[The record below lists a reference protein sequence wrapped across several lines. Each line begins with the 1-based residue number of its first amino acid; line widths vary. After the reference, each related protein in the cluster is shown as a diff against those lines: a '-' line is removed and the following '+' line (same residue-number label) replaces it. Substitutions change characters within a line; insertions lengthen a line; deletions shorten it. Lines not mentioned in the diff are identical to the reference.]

1 MWCVKAFGGCAIGA
15 LFGVALILSL
25 SGVCDVVS
33 AQYAEEG
40 EFVAWYNASM
50 SQIESDALKIV
61 NAIENYDCAGCE
73 AWAGSS
79 YDDATRML
87 SELGTYEVSADL
99 QPVKTH
105 VKQAL
110 EDFRQACYHTEQGA
124 RMYDAAE
131 LQSAASYVSRVL
143 TQFEQIDALGLVPP
157 TPAAAL
163 KTLQGALEQ
172 AAEMVGGAHTPSP
185 TPREISVDEAYQRL
199 QERPEEITLLD
210 VRVAATYDSEHIPGA
225 INIPLKE
232 LESRLGELDPSKEII
247 VYCQVG
253 GTSAI
258 AADILVQNGF
268 EDVYTITGGINAWKQ
283 KYPTTLSAP
292 SPTGAPEG
300 AIVAPAFTLTSA
312 EGTTFSLSDFRG
324 KVVVLTLILTTCH
337 LCQEEMAELAYF
349 HETHPEVVVISVSID
364 PLETD
369 ENLRSFKETYNADWL
384 FARDTEDLAHKY
396 QGYVLA
402 TPTVVVITP
411 QGYISFRRVDVVH
424 REELSSIVESAYRE
438 EGELIPSPTPA
449 PDSGIPGFEAG
460 AVFACFSLLVGL
472 RWLGKRSRQ

>member
-1 MWCVKAFGGCAIGA
+1 MWGVKASGGCAIGA
-15 LFGVALILSL
+15 LFGVALILSV

-50 SQIESDALKIV
+50 TQIESDALQIA
-61 NAIENYDCAGCE
+61 NAIENYDCAACE
-73 AWAGSS
+73 AWASSS

-87 SELGTYEVSADL
+87 SELEAYEVSADL

-110 EDFRQACYHTEQGA
+110 EDFREACYHTEQGA
-124 RMYDAAE
+124 MLYDAAE

-143 TQFEQIDALGLVPP
+143 TQFEQIDTLGLVPP

-185 TPREISVDEAYQRL
+185 TPREISVDEAHQRL

-225 INIPLKE
+225 INIPVKE
-232 LESRLGELDPSKEII
+232 LESRLDELDPSKEII

-253 GTSAI
+253 GSSQI

-268 EDVYTITGGINAWKQ
+268 EDVYSITGGINAWKE
-283 KYPTTLSAP
+283 KYPTTLSSP
-292 SPTGAPEG
+292 SPTVLEG
-300 AIVAPAFTLTSA
+300 AIMAPAFTLTSVD
-312 EGTTFSLSDFRG
+312 GTTFSLSDFRG
-324 KVVVLTLILTTCH
+324 KVVVLTLIMTSCS
-337 LCQEEMAELAYF
+337 LCQEEMAELGYLREAY
-349 HETHPEVVVISVSID
+349 PEVQVISVSID

-369 ENLRSFKETYNADWL
+369 ENLKSFKETYNADWL

-402 TPTVVVITP
+402 TPTVVIITP
-411 QGYISFRRVDVVH
+411 QGYISFRKVAKVH
-424 REELSSIVESAYRE
+424 QEELSSAVESAYRE

-449 PDSGIPGFEAG
+449 PDSGIPGFEVG
-460 AVFACFSLLVGL
+460 TVFACFSLLVGL
-472 RWLGKRSRQ
+472 RWLGKRSRP